1 MADGIKYF
9 KMGRQTEAI
18 QYLNKALQID
28 ETNVEALT
36 ARGALYVYI
45 NISTFL
51 HLINRGFTSK
61 NLQIVISQHISVHY
75 FYLIS
80 SLLKHKIWF
89 ILKHFWLNKVLWVF
103 DEKWKFYMRILLR
116 IDNDENL
123 DEFLNKEHYSIGM
136 QTMKA
141 TTKQWKI
148 LKKHWG

>member
-45 NISTFL
+45 NIYTYL
-51 HLINRGFTSK
+51 HQRYMYLVNTGFTFK

-75 FYLIS
+75 LYLIL

-89 ILKHFWLNKVLWVF
+89 ILKHFW
-103 DEKWKFYMRILLR
+103 
-116 IDNDENL
+116 
-123 DEFLNKEHYSIGM
+123 
-136 QTMKA
+136 
-141 TTKQWKI
+141 
-148 LKKHWG
+148 

>member
-45 NISTFL
+45 NIYTYHHQRYL
-51 HLINRGFTSK
+51 VNTGFTFK

-75 FYLIS
+75 LYLIS
-80 SLLKHKIWF
+80 SLLNIKSDSF
-89 ILKHFWLNKVLWVF
+89 
-103 DEKWKFYMRILLR
+103 
-116 IDNDENL
+116 
-123 DEFLNKEHYSIGM
+123 
-136 QTMKA
+136 
-141 TTKQWKI
+141 
-148 LKKHWG
+148 

>member
-45 NISTFL
+45 NIYTYL
-51 HLINRGFTSK
+51 HQRYLVNTGFTFK

-75 FYLIS
+75 LYLIS

-89 ILKHFWLNKVLWVF
+89 ILKHFW
-103 DEKWKFYMRILLR
+103 
-116 IDNDENL
+116 
-123 DEFLNKEHYSIGM
+123 
-136 QTMKA
+136 
-141 TTKQWKI
+141 
-148 LKKHWG
+148 